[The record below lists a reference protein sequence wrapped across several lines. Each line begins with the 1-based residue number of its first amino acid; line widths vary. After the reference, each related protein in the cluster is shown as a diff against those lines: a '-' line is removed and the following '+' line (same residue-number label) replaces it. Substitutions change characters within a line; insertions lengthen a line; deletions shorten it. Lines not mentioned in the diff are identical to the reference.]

1 MLGILWVWKRC
12 ISQTLHLSPLQR
24 FSWGIQLGVYQVCA
38 FHAPGNVLFR
48 PPRNYAPLC
57 SWEIVAVAGI
67 ITDAPRNRSSKFL
80 PLDVV
85 APRVGRRHL
94 AFKHKSVSKIG
105 LLVNDVLNVS
115 MPDYVSSATSSKIAP
130 PPPQKNINSGF
141 AKLCKKILCTEKKS
155 LVDLFMQSKLCRE
168 SSTRRLKYT
177 QGKLRSHTRR
187 KITFFFLLLSRNLLT
202 KLTI

>member
-1 MLGILWVWKRC
+1 
-12 ISQTLHLSPLQR
+12 
-24 FSWGIQLGVYQVCA
+24 
-38 FHAPGNVLFR
+38 
-48 PPRNYAPLC
+48 
-57 SWEIVAVAGI
+57 
-67 ITDAPRNRSSKFL
+67 L

-130 PPPQKNINSGF
+130 PPHPKKKKIKILHIFINKKQKKKLDFCLKVCLNKISPITGAGLLHQKLPPPPLQKNINSGF